1 MASEA
6 PPPKFEAALAELD
19 GVLRDLEDG
28 TTTLEESLARYERG
42 VALVKQCYEQLRNA
56 EVRIRQLTG
65 LREDGKPNLQVFEHT
80 SAVEAAKPKRRTP
93 PGDGAY

>member
-6 PPPKFEAALAELD
+6 PKFEAALAELD

-28 TTTLEESLARYERG
+28 TTTLEEALTRYERG
-42 VALVKQCYEQLRNA
+42 VTLVKQCHEQLRNA

-65 LREDGKPNLQVFEHT
+65 LREDGKPNLEVFVHT
-80 SAVEAAKPKRRTP
+80 SSVEPAKPKRRAP
-93 PGDGAY
+93 PAGDGAY